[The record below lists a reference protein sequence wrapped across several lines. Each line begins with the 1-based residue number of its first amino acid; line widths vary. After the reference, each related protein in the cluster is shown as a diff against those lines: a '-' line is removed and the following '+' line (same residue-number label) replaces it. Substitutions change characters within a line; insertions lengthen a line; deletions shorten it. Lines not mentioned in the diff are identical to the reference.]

1 MRCAI
6 KSVEL
11 LKITYLSL
19 PDNMLG
25 FAETKMIA
33 FMLMCAVI
41 SARCLMK
48 IFQRCLI
55 LIGCGTMM
63 RAGAILHDGTSKV
76 SSSW

>member
-25 FAETKMIA
+25 YDEAKMLA
-33 FMLMCAVI
+33 YML
-41 SARCLMK
+41 K
-48 IFQRCLI
+48 
-55 LIGCGTMM
+55 
-63 RAGAILHDGTSKV
+63 
-76 SSSW
+76 

>member
-33 FMLMCAVI
+33 FMLM
-41 SARCLMK
+41 SNPPLK
-48 IFQRCLI
+48 ILNLENNNLDDQC
-55 LIGCGTMM
+55 
-63 RAGAILHDGTSKV
+63 SKLLGKALL
-76 SSSW
+76 SNYNL